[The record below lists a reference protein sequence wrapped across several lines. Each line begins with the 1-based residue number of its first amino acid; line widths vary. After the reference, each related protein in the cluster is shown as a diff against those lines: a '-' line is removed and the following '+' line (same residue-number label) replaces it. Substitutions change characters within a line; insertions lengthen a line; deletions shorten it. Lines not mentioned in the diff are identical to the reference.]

1 MLQNS
6 EATAMPGVH
15 CVVVCVFRVMV
26 RMRSLGRGWGVV
38 CGGGGGLD
46 RMVGV

>member
-1 MLQNS
+1 MLQNP

-15 CVVVCVFRVMV
+15 CVCVQGDVADEE
-26 RMRSLGRGWGVV
+26 SGEELGGGLW
-38 CGGGGGLD
+38 GGGGLD